1 MLTRTAVLI
10 LSATIALAGAN
21 RASAQTPQ
29 QPQPAQP
36 TGVTAMPTQPVTP
49 IVPPPSPTYP
59 TSAPIAN
66 PATPP
71 AQTAPAAPAAMS
83 DPDLDTAAMMLER
96 IQTLTKTALRE
107 TKPSDADKAVV
118 IPSDGKSAGLVTVDR
133 ATLDEIH
140 SLAQQVALMIPAKR
154 QP

>member
-10 LSATIALAGAN
+10 LTATIALAGAN
-21 RASAQTPQ
+21 RAAAQTPQ

-36 TGVTAMPTQPVTP
+36 TGASATPAQPTTP
-49 IVPPPSPTYP
+49 AVQPPSPTYP
-59 TSAPIAN
+59 ISAPIVN
-66 PATPP
+66 PAIPL

-83 DPDLDTAAMMLER
+83 DADLDTAAMLLER
-96 IQTLTKTALRE
+96 IQTLTLAALHE
-107 TKPSDADKAVV
+107 TKTSNADKAVV
-118 IPSDGKSAGLVTVDR
+118 IPSDGNSAGSVTVER

-140 SLAQQVALMIPAKR
+140 SLAQQVALMIPAKH